1 MMPLWK
7 GEVKEDPRKEIFYF
21 DAGGNLNAIRYA
33 NWKLHF
39 TLTEGPINE
48 AVRIQRSWPT
58 VVNLRADPFESGWK
72 DSQMYLRWMADQM
85 WTFVPAQA
93 ITAEFLQTFIE
104 FPPVSGSSLGV
115 GEVLK
120 SLQSKPQN

>member
-1 MMPLWK
+1 
-7 GEVKEDPRKEIFYF
+7 
-21 DAGGNLNAIRYA
+21 
-33 NWKLHF
+33 
-39 TLTEGPINE
+39 
-48 AVRIQRSWPT
+48 
-58 VVNLRADPFESGWK
+58 
-72 DSQMYLRWMADQM
+72 MADQM

-93 ITAEFLQTFIE
+93 ITAEFLETFKE